1 MEPNF
6 AAFQLIGQ
14 IALGIIGFSAIL
26 IGLSRTS
33 EGFSGPDNFRVQLL
47 TYSAFGAMF
56 GSIIPFAI
64 FSGENFE
71 TAWLMCFWI
80 MSIYSVIG
88 LIIFPRKMLHLR
100 SLGHKDI
107 FPIKLYLFQTGILST
122 IFVLS
127 LLMIVNNFYD
137 SSQIYIICLMLFL
150 VQSSVA
156 FIRTMFFRV
165 R

>member
-107 FPIKLYLFQTGILST
+107 FPIKDIGIIRAMNQVYGNEGEALD
-122 IFVLS
+122 L
-127 LLMIVNNFYD
+127 NE
-137 SSQIYIICLMLFL
+137 IIKIADKWKPYR
-150 VQSSVA
+150 SVA
-156 FIRTMFFRV
+156 CWFLWRSIDGEEV
-165 R
+165 SY

>member
-1 MEPNF
+1 
-6 AAFQLIGQ
+6 
-14 IALGIIGFSAIL
+14 
-26 IGLSRTS
+26 
-33 EGFSGPDNFRVQLL
+33 
-47 TYSAFGAMF
+47 MF

-127 LLMIVNNFYD
+127 LLMIVNNFYE

-165 R
+165 S